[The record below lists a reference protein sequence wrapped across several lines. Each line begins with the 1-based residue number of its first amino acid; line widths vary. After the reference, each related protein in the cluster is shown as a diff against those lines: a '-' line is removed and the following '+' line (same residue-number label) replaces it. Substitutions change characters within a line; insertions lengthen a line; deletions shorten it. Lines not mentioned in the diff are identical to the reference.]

1 MHCIKYLKSR
11 TQCCI
16 AQVDSSR
23 RIPPCRGG
31 PAQSSSCNSD
41 ALREGKCLRAR
52 GRAPIAVTVLVV
64 SPPQREGMRSSSHTH
79 NSKRQNEDADAAARV
94 KCKRKNPQVVSEESG
109 AVIPKIIL
117 GKETK
122 SGGGE

>member
-1 MHCIKYLKSR
+1 
-11 TQCCI
+11 
-16 AQVDSSR
+16 
-23 RIPPCRGG
+23 
-31 PAQSSSCNSD
+31 
-41 ALREGKCLRAR
+41 
-52 GRAPIAVTVLVV
+52 
-64 SPPQREGMRSSSHTH
+64 MRSSSHTH
-79 NSKRQNEDADAAARV
+79 NSKSQNEDADAAARV